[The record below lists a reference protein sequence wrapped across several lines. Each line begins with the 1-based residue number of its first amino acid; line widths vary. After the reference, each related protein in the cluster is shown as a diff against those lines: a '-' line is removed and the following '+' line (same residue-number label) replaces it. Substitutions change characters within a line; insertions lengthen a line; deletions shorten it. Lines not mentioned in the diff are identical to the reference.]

1 MAFTYYFLEDYINNM
16 YQSDR
21 ASGRLFSIFTLLA
34 IIIACVGLFGL
45 ASYSTQQRIKE
56 IGIRK
61 VMGSSISKIVLLLST
76 DFVKLI
82 IGAFL
87 ISIPIGILSMKFW
100 LKNFSFS
107 TNISLMIFV
116 YAGLL
121 SLVIALIT
129 ISYHTI
135 RSASTNPSDTLRH
148 E

>member
-1 MAFTYYFLEDYINNM
+1 M

-21 ASGRLFSIFTLLA
+21 SSGKLFSIFTLLA

-45 ASYSTQQRIKE
+45 ASYSTQQRIQE

-61 VMGSSISKIVLLLST
+61 VMGSSVSKIVMLLST
-76 DFVKLI
+76 DFAKLI
-82 IGAFL
+82 GGAFL
-87 ISIPIGILSMKFW
+87 ISIPIGILAMKYW
-100 LKNFSFS
+100 LTNFSFS
-107 TNISLMIFV
+107 TNISLTIFI

-121 SLVIALIT
+121 SLIIALVT
-129 ISYHTI
+129 ISYHTV